1 MLSAWRNEM
10 LGHKF
15 YGRSVTISVGLQIRT
30 TEGSYYKLKFLRQ
43 FETVNTWILNLKG
56 SLLPAVHKGLWT
68 LMLIDHK
75 WFALVI
81 SESSW
86 ETPDLEV
93 LVAKKS
99 WFNWVK
105 AKEMGFDLEAACQ
118 DRLYLMS
125 PRSCGQAFSRQ
136 KWSQD
141 QVLLLCVHW
150 SWGRLAGQCPGQQ
163 LYTAENCSRNE
174 KWS

>member
-1 MLSAWRNEM
+1 M

-15 YGRSVTISVGLQIRT
+15 CSRSVTIWVGLQIRT
-30 TEGSYYKLKFLRQ
+30 QQDSYHKHKFLRQ
-43 FETVNTWILNLKG
+43 FETVNVWILNLKA
-56 SLLPAVHKGLWT
+56 SVLPPMYEGLWT
-68 LMLIDHK
+68 LMQTNHK
-75 WFALVI
+75 WFALMI

-86 ETPDLEV
+86 EMPDLEV

-136 KWSQD
+136 KWSRIRCCCFVCTGAEGDWQGSA
-141 QVLLLCVHW
+141 QASSCT
-150 SWGRLAGQCPGQQ
+150 QQ
-163 LYTAENCSRNE
+163 GSVSEMESEPPRPVM
-174 KWS
+174 

>member
-1 MLSAWRNEM
+1 
-10 LGHKF
+10 
-15 YGRSVTISVGLQIRT
+15 
-30 TEGSYYKLKFLRQ
+30 
-43 FETVNTWILNLKG
+43 
-56 SLLPAVHKGLWT
+56 
-68 LMLIDHK
+68 MLIDHK

-163 LYTAENCSRNE
+163 LHTAENCSRNE
-174 KWS
+174 KWSQSLPVLSYKIEIVALNLCKLPCCIFFLWLVVLFVFVKWLCINSFGFLVEFVIREPEL